1 MDAIDVVNYFTYILL
16 AWAIVMSIGYMFKD
30 KLLKYGI
37 EIGLFTIMWK
47 HKATG
52 ESLKYLA
59 KNKAIKIYGWISIA
73 LTLAAMGAAY
83 YFLSNIILSRLMPTE
98 VTTQARL
105 IPLLPGL
112 TVVGVHLLY
121 SMIAISIAIVFHELS
136 HAIMALS
143 EGIRLKSW
151 GLALVF
157 IIPAAFVEPVEE
169 DYNNSRVLSK
179 VKLLAAGSAANIIIA
194 LITIALLQVIAT
206 QHPLIIGV
214 IPEINGKITP
224 AANTGLQDYVPFAII
239 SVNNTQINGL
249 IPLTNKIKTYANE
262 TVIYNMTIYSY
273 KYMKYISL
281 LLVKPAG
288 MSMIGV
294 YINPFPAPNP
304 SICMI
309 GSACIHI
316 PGLLSWILWVNMGLA
331 LINAA
336 PLFIT
341 DGGKIVSETLGR
353 INKPISYA
361 LQLGTV
367 ILFAAS
373 IILSIIA

>member
-1 MDAIDVVNYFTYILL
+1 MDATDVVNYFTYILF

-30 KLLKYGI
+30 KLSKYGV
-37 EIGLFTIMWK
+37 EIGLFTIMWR
-47 HKATG
+47 HKITG

-59 KNKAIKIYGWISIA
+59 KNKAMKVYGWISII

-83 YFLSNIILSRLMPTE
+83 YFLSNIILSKLMPTE
-98 VTTQARL
+98 VAAQARL

-112 TVVGVHLLY
+112 TVVGIHLLY
-121 SMIAISIAIVFHELS
+121 SMVAISIAIIFHELS
-136 HAIMALS
+136 HAIIALS

-169 DYNNSRVLSK
+169 DYNKSRVLSK
-179 VKLLAAGSAANIIIA
+179 IKLLAAGSAANIIIA
-194 LITIALLQVIAT
+194 LITLALLQVIAT

-214 IPEINGKITP
+214 IPKINGTITP
-224 AANTGLQDYVPFAII
+224 AANAGLQDYVPFAII

-249 IPLTNKIKTYANE
+249 TPLTNIIKIYANE
-262 TVIYNMTIYSY
+262 TVVYNMTIYSY

-288 MSMIGV
+288 MSMVGV

-304 SICMI
+304 SICII
-309 GSACIHI
+309 GSACIHV
-316 PGLLSWILWVNMGLA
+316 PGLLSWMLWVNMGLA

-367 ILFAAS
+367 GLFVAS
-373 IILSIIA
+373 ILLSIT

>member
-1 MDAIDVVNYFTYILL
+1 
-16 AWAIVMSIGYMFKD
+16 MSIGYIFKD
-30 KLLKYGI
+30 RLSKYGI

-47 HKATG
+47 HRATG
-52 ESLKYLA
+52 ESLKHLA
-59 KNKAIKIYGWISIA
+59 KNKAMKVYGWISII

-83 YFLSNIILSRLMPTE
+83 YFLSNIILSELMPTE
-98 VTTQARL
+98 VAAQARL

-112 TVVGVHLLY
+112 TVVGIHLLY
-121 SMIAISIAIVFHELS
+121 SMVAISIAIIFHELS
-136 HAIMALS
+136 HAIIALS

-169 DYNNSRVLSK
+169 DYNKSRVLSK
-179 VKLLAAGSAANIIIA
+179 IKLLAAGSATNIIIA
-194 LITIALLQVIAT
+194 LITLALLQVIAT

-214 IPEINGKITP
+214 IPKINGTITP
-224 AANTGLQDYVPFAII
+224 AANAGLQDYVPFAII

-249 IPLTNKIKTYANE
+249 TPLTNIIKTYANE
-262 TVIYNMTIYSY
+262 TVVYNMTIYSY

-288 MSMIGV
+288 MSMVGV

-304 SICMI
+304 SICII
-309 GSACIHI
+309 GSACIHV
-316 PGLLSWILWVNMGLA
+316 PGLLSWMLWVNMGLA

-367 ILFAAS
+367 GLFVAS
-373 IILSIIA
+373 ILLSIT

>member
-1 MDAIDVVNYFTYILL
+1 MDATDVVNYFTYILF

-30 KLLKYGI
+30 KLSKYGV
-37 EIGLFTIMWK
+37 EIGLFTIMWR
-47 HKATG
+47 HKITG

-59 KNKAIKIYGWISIA
+59 KNKAMKVYGWISII

-83 YFLSNIILSRLMPTE
+83 YFLSNIILSKLMPTE
-98 VTTQARL
+98 VAAQARL

-112 TVVGVHLLY
+112 TVVGIHLLY
-121 SMIAISIAIVFHELS
+121 SMVAISVAIIFHELS
-136 HAIMALS
+136 HAIIALS

-169 DYNNSRVLSK
+169 DYNKSRVLSK
-179 VKLLAAGSAANIIIA
+179 IKLLAAGSAANIIIA
-194 LITIALLQVIAT
+194 LITLALLQVIAT

-214 IPEINGKITP
+214 IPKINGTITP
-224 AANTGLQDYVPFAII
+224 AANAGLQDYVPFAII

-249 IPLTNKIKTYANE
+249 TPLTNIIKTYTNE
-262 TVIYNMTIYSY
+262 TVVYNMTIYSY

-288 MSMIGV
+288 MSMVGV

-304 SICMI
+304 SICII
-309 GSACIHI
+309 GLACIHV
-316 PGLLSWILWVNMGLA
+316 PGLLSWMLWVNMGLA

-367 ILFAAS
+367 GLFVAS
-373 IILSIIA
+373 ILLSIT